1 MEKKTQ
7 TVAVADDPNAFSLK
21 DFLITCLSQ
30 WKWFVISVIFFVA
43 VGMLKVVRQQPVYSR
58 TMSVLIQDDD
68 NTGGLDVA
76 SAFKDFGIGGVS
88 ANVYNELIS
97 LKSPA
102 VMFEV
107 VKRLNLNI
115 NATELKFPCN
125 KTLYG
130 KNSPFET
137 VYPDLTDFT
146 SCQVVM
152 TLHPDDTYVL
162 EKFTKVLPDGTIDK
176 IEKEQKGKISFN
188 EVKTPVGK
196 FIFRPNGSYTNNR
209 DEDVKILLTVGSYQ
223 GAVESYVTKLKAD
236 LANADAEVI
245 DLTLDDVSVQRATDI
260 LNTVVGG
267 YKGFW
272 VGDKNRMAVST
283 SEFIDDR
290 LKTLVE
296 ELRDVD
302 SDIADY
308 QSVHMMPDLEQT
320 ARMYLDESASVSKG
334 ILEISNQLAM
344 AKYIRDYIANPSNAN
359 SVVPVNTGMGSAALG
374 KLIADYNTLLLTRNN
389 LLSNS
394 SEENPIVA
402 DYNTQIKGMRESL
415 LKSVNAQVGALQANL
430 RNLEGA
436 DSQNKGQ
443 LASTPEQAKYLGSI
457 KRDQTIKE
465 ALYLFLLQKREEN
478 NISRA
483 FNAYNTRVIT
493 PPYGQRAP
501 IAPRKFVAIFICF
514 VMGLLI
520 PAVIIYF
527 VSVCDNKVRSRR
539 DLENLPIPFTGEI
552 PQIGKKHR
560 LRTLL
565 QSKRKRQ
572 RDIDT
577 PRPIVAEGKRDVP
590 NEAFRVVRSNIDLM
604 MGKAEQHPVLMVT
617 SFNPGSGK
625 SFVAY
630 NLGASFAIKRK
641 RVLLIDG
648 DLRHGSLSTYV
659 GSPHRGLASYLT
671 GKTTDA
677 SKIIYPVDGF
687 EGFDIIPIGK
697 RPPNP
702 AELLEDNML
711 DELIETVRKEYD
723 VVMIDCPPVNI
734 VVDTQLLNRFA
745 DATIFVVRAGLFDR
759 KAVGDIVSLYNDKKL
774 KRMSILLNGTEAA
787 HSSYYT
793 YGNYQSLEE

>member
-76 SAFKDFGIGGVS
+76 SAFKDYGIGGGS

-260 LNTVVGG
+260 LNTVVEV
-267 YKGFW
+267 YNEFW
-272 VGDKNRMAVST
+272 VRDKNRMAVST

-359 SVVPVNTGMGSAALG
+359 SVVPVNTGMGSAALE

-774 KRMSILLNGTEAA
+774 KRMSILLNGTE
-787 HSSYYT
+787 
-793 YGNYQSLEE
+793 

>member
-58 TMSVLIQDDD
+58 TMSVLIQDDN

-76 SAFKDFGIGGVS
+76 SAFMDFGIGGVS

-260 LNTVVGG
+260 LNTVVEV
-267 YKGFW
+267 YNEFW
-272 VGDKNRMAVST
+272 VRDKNRMAVST

-359 SVVPVNTGMGSAALG
+359 SVVPVNTGMGSAALE

>member
-260 LNTVVGG
+260 LNTVVEV
-267 YKGFW
+267 YNEFW
-272 VGDKNRMAVST
+272 VRDKNRMAVST

-359 SVVPVNTGMGSAALG
+359 SVVPVNTGMGSAALE